1 MAEQAKQEEP
11 KGEQGREELEAMTFP
26 PIGEEPEPSAEEPS
40 AKPDDV
46 SELRERLER
55 FEAKEREFSERERRM
70 QETIDKLLTSQQAQ
84 QRPSQPSEPESISF
98 NDLPDPVDN
107 PAEFKRTLGERMQRM
122 LASQQQAQSQQ
133 QTRQQRL
140 DALWN
145 QFQTRYPDLAKR
157 EALVNGV
164 AALEANQL
172 RSRGLDPQEALL
184 VDPDGFMDRIARR
197 MRQELGEGESGSE
210 PDGKQE
216 QQRPATRTAGVS
228 GGSQP
233 RGGDKGAQ
241 KAPGFIEQLKRAQQD
256 SGLI

>member
-1 MAEQAKQEEP
+1 MAEKAKQEEP

-26 PIGEEPEPSAEEPS
+26 PIGEESEPPAEEPA

-70 QETIDKLLTSQQAQ
+70 QETIDRLLTSQQAP
-84 QRPSQPSEPESISF
+84 QRPAEPAQPEQVSF
-98 NDLPDPVDN
+98 NDLPDPVDK
-107 PAEFKRTLGERMQRM
+107 PDEFKRTLGERIER
-122 LASQQQAQSQQ
+122 AFAFRQQVQSQQ

-140 DALWN
+140 DAVWG
-145 QFQTRYPDLAKR
+145 QFQSKYPELARR

-164 AALEANQL
+164 ASLEANQL
-172 RSRGLDPQEALL
+172 RARGVDPQDALL
-184 VDPDGFMDRIARR
+184 ADPDGFMDRVARR
-197 MRQELGEGESGSE
+197 MRQELGEGEPGSE

-216 QQRPATRTAGVS
+216 PQRPATRTAGVS
-228 GGSQP
+228 SGSQP

-241 KAPGFIEQLKRAQQD
+241 KSPGFIEQLKRAQQD

>member
-1 MAEQAKQEEP
+1 MAEQA
-11 KGEQGREELEAMTFP
+11 EQGEEQSREELEAMTFP
-26 PIGEEPEPSAEEPS
+26 PIGEEPESQQEEEGGE
-40 AKPDDV
+40 KTPDEL

-84 QRPSQPSEPESISF
+84 QRPAQSSGPEQISF
-98 NDLPDPVDN
+98 NDLPDPVDK
-107 PAEFKRTLGERMQRM
+107 PDEFKRTLGERMQRM
-122 LASQQQAQSQQ
+122 LASQQQAQTQQ

-140 DALWN
+140 DAVWN
-145 QFQTRYPDLAKR
+145 QFQSKYPELSKR

-184 VDPDGFMDRIARR
+184 ADPDGFMDRIARK
-197 MRQELGEGESGSE
+197 MRQELGESEEGSDMSGQ
-210 PDGKQE
+210 QE
-216 QQRPATRTAGVS
+216 QQRQANRTAGVS

-233 RGGDKGAQ
+233 RGGGKGAQ
-241 KAPGFIEQLKRAQQD
+241 KSPGFIEQLKRAQQD